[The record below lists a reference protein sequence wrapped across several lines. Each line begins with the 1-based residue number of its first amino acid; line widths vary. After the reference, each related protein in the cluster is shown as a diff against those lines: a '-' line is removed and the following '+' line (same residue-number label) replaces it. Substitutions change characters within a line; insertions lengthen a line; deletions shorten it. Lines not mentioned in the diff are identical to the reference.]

1 MFLALLTGVAMSTQ
15 ASVNSKL
22 ATYVESPLLAAF
34 ISFATGTILLFVC
47 VLVSGTPLNGLAKAT
62 SAPLITWIGGAL
74 GVFFVMVMIL
84 AVPRIGVALSF
95 SLAIGGQM
103 LTALIIDHFGLFGV
117 TERSISWPRT
127 LGAVL
132 VMAGVIIIRRF

>member
-1 MFLALLTGVAMSTQ
+1 MFLALLTGVAMSSQ
-15 ASVNSKL
+15 AAVNTRLS
-22 ATYVESPLLAAF
+22 TYVESPLLAAF
-34 ISFATGTILLFVC
+34 ISFAVGTVVLFIC
-47 VLVSGTPLNGLAKAT
+47 VLASGTPLGDLAKAAN
-62 SAPLITWIGGAL
+62 APLVLWIGGAL

-84 AVPRIGVALSF
+84 SVPRIGVALAF

-103 LTALIIDHFGLFGV
+103 LTALVIDHFGLFGV
-117 TERSISWPRT
+117 TERSINWPRV

>member
-1 MFLALLTGVAMSTQ
+1 MFLALATGVAMSTQ
-15 ASVNSKL
+15 AAVNTKL

-34 ISFATGTILLFVC
+34 ISFATGTLVLFIC
-47 VLVSGTPLNGLAKAT
+47 LLVSGTPLGDLVKAKN
-62 SAPLITWIGGAL
+62 APLVAWIGGAL

-95 SLAIGGQM
+95 SLAVAGQM
-103 LTALIIDHFGLFGV
+103 LTALVIDHFGLYGV
-117 TERSISWPRT
+117 AERSISWPRII
-127 LGAVL
+127 GSVL